1 MTATQEIDMPQQSR
15 SDAIRVYFAAF
26 KSGDRAHLEQA
37 LAADFTFTSPYDDGI
52 DKATYFAR
60 CWPNRNLISEHVV
73 ERIFE
78 QGDEAFVLYRCKTTD
93 GKELHNTEFFTFE
106 GDRLKGVQVFF
117 GAAYRNDRFVQQQ
130 QS

>member
-1 MTATQEIDMPQQSR
+1 MPQQSR
-15 SDAIRVYFAAF
+15 SDAIRGYFAAY
-26 KSGDRAHLEQA
+26 KSGDRAHLDQA

-60 CWPNRNLISEHVV
+60 CWPNRNLIREHVV

-78 QGDEAFVLYRCKTTD
+78 QGDEAFALYRCKTTD
-93 GKELHNTEFFTFE
+93 GKEFHNTEFFTFE

-117 GAAYRNDRFVQQQ
+117 GAAYRDGRFVQQQ
-130 QS
+130 KS